1 MITEK
6 VPIRFLLFL
15 TLFTIYFWTFCFR
28 LILIDIVP
36 RLILQKN
43 QKTQLDVLV
52 GSLFIRA

>member
-1 MITEK
+1 M
-6 VPIRFLLFL
+6 

-36 RLILQKN
+36 RLILPKN